1 MPGHYGNP
9 SKAAEMM
16 GHKRKKKSKAM
27 AQSLPNKAEMRKKT
41 LLLLANKR
49 KK

>member
-1 MPGHYGNP
+1 MPGHYGD
-9 SKAAEMM
+9 K
-16 GHKRKKKSKAM
+16 KKKSKAM

-41 LLLLANKR
+41 LLLLANKM